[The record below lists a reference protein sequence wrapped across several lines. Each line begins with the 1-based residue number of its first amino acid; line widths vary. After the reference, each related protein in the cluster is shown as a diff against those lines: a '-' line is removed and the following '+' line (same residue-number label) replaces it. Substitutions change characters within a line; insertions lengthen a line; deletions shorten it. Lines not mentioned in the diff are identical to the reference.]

1 MKTTSR
7 LARFLGFA
15 FVCGTLIGNA
25 SFAQAPAVAK
35 DAKKFVAY
43 RITRGDFVSVGV
55 MGESDL
61 TAGRRRV
68 EATGTVNL
76 PLIAEIRLVG
86 LTVLEAQEAIGKAY
100 RDQRFLRNPQVT
112 VTVDEYSVRSVRV
125 SGKVGQP
132 GLVHMPPDVEFT
144 LLDAISKA
152 GGLGDTANGKSVRI
166 SRTLP
171 DGTLTLID
179 NLDVESALKAKNKPT
194 LGDATFVLQP
204 DDIIYVPER
213 II

>member
-1 MKTTSR
+1 MLLSG
-7 LARFLGFA
+7 GFA
-15 FVCGTLIGNA
+15 A
-25 SFAQAPAVAK
+25 PAPAVNK
-35 DAKKFVAY
+35 DDKKFLAY

-55 MGESDL
+55 MGEGDL

-86 LTVLEAQEAIGKAY
+86 LTVLEAQEAIARAY
-100 RDQRFLRNPQVT
+100 REQRFLRNPQVT
-112 VTVDEYSVRSVRV
+112 VTVDEYAARSVRV

-132 GLVHMPPDVEFT
+132 GLVHMPPDIEFT

-166 SRTLP
+166 TRTLP
-171 DGTLTLID
+171 DGSLKVIEG
-179 NLDVESALKAKNKPT
+179 LDVETALKARNKT
-194 LGDATFVLQP
+194 SLGDATFVLQP